1 MAICGFNDKIG
12 QGLGLLVEGMI
23 EALQK
28 KAVSTSAAEVLQREI
43 VELDTIVSVL
53 RTAPGQVLP
62 EMFIG
67 LNLLARSM
75 FIEVERELRNSKSG
89 DLGTACRKI
98 CDELIDLLARTEM
111 RSQEMRQLANNKS
124 IAIEARN
131 LALWALQTSTQLKP
145 QECPVGEEA

>member
-28 KAVSTSAAEVLQREI
+28 KAVNTSAAEVLQREI

-89 DLGTACRKI
+89 DLGAACRTI
-98 CDELIDLLARTEM
+98 SDQFVDLLARTEM
-111 RSQEMRQLANNKS
+111 RSQEMRQLGNNTS

-131 LALWALQTSTQLKP
+131 LALWALQTSTQLRR
-145 QECPVGEEA
+145 QECPVG